1 MGKLDGRVAV
11 VTAGTR
17 SIGRGIAEA
26 YLAEGAKVV
35 VSGRNADK
43 GAVAVSEMGGT
54 NVHFI
59 ACDATKQADVEA
71 LIDAALAE
79 LASVPLGV

>member
-35 VSGRNADK
+35 TSGRSAEK
-43 GAVAVSEMGGT
+43 GAT
-54 NVHFI
+54 
-59 ACDATKQADVEA
+59 A
-71 LIDAALAE
+71 LKEIIGRIPPGLPWV
-79 LASVPLGV
+79 LWTLGLTSSRRWPPGRRQRRRRGP